1 MESAQLREQV
11 RKALPANVL
20 ALMDDIEAFAQREIL
35 FSFNDR
41 PPPVEYPNSAA
52 CYVLEDEARIL
63 LREGAPISP
72 QDILHELLH
81 IRRYWIERTPQLEP
95 VAELA
100 DVDHNWDVTARIEN
114 LVEHLVIVPQEANYG
129 FAPRAVWDKGALSEW
144 SQYPWPNNQEPF
156 ARRLGWV
163 LGWLNCEL
171 TTDPA
176 IVELAME
183 CLTKEGVLGEAQRL
197 QRDVRA
203 RLRNK
208 PRCLLTVIRAVDIR
222 REEVR
227 LAYLDVKAKTK
238 RFAKMPMV

>member
-1 MESAQLREQV
+1 MMESAQLREQV
-11 RKALPANVL
+11 RKALPANAL
-20 ALMDDIEAFAQREIL
+20 ELMDDIEAFAQREIL

-41 PPPVEYPNSAA
+41 PPPAEYPGAAA
-52 CYVLEDEARIL
+52 CCVFEDHARIL
-63 LREGAPISP
+63 LREAAPISP

-95 VAELA
+95 IAEL
-100 DVDHNWDVTARIEN
+100 DDPDHWDVTARIEN
-114 LVEHLVIVPQEANYG
+114 LVEHLVIVPQEASYG

-171 TTDPA
+171 MTDPA
-176 IVELAME
+176 IVALATE

-197 QRDVRA
+197 QRDVKTRI
-203 RLRNK
+203 RNK
-208 PRCLLTVIRAVDIR
+208 PRCLLAVIRAVRIR
-222 REEVR
+222 RQDVR
-227 LAYLDVKAKTK
+227 LAYLDIKAKTK